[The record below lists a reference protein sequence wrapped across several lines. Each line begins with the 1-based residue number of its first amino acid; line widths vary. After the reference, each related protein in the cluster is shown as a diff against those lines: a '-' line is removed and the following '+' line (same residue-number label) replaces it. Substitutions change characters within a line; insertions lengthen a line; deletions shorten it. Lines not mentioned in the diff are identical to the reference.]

1 MPLQS
6 NIHLITKSSTKN
18 TYQEIYIYIYIFKVE
33 SNYFKKNIYL
43 LSVKEKLRD
52 KLFWQEIKQ

>member
-18 TYQEIYIYIYIFKVE
+18 TYQEIYIFKVE